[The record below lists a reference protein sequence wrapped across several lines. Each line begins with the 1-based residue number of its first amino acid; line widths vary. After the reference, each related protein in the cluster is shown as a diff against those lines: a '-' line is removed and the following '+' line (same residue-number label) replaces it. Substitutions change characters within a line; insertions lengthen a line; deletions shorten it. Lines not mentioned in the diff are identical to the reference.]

1 MVSIDEILAGGD
13 AGLVVLAET
22 SAEVFQDCT
31 PDLVR
36 KLTEKEYN
44 VVIITIN
51 NPSTIL
57 KKSYIKSGIDVE
69 KVFFIDSITKYALG
83 GLPEDK
89 DESMYFINQPG
100 SLTDIG
106 IELNKSFTRLSGQK
120 VCVIID
126 SINTMLIYT
135 PSQTLIKFIHFLS
148 NKLRLLQY
156 LGVYICISGSIDPLL
171 TNQLKSL
178 SDEFIKL

>member
-1 MVSIDEILAGGD
+1 MDSIDEILAGGD

-22 SAEVFQDCT
+22 SAEVIQDCT

-57 KKSYIKSGIDVE
+57 KKSYIKLGIDVG

-83 GLPEDK
+83 GYPADK
-89 DESMYFINQPG
+89 DENMFFVSHPG
-100 SLTDIG
+100 NLTDIG
-106 IELNKSFTRLSGQK
+106 IELNKSLGRLEGK
-120 VCVIID
+120 KICVIID

-148 NKLRLLQY
+148 NKLRLLHC
-156 LGVYICISGSIDPLL
+156 LGIYICIGGSMDNLL
-171 TNQLKSL
+171 MNQLKSL